1 MKDQSWRF
9 VVYCTFHCFLL
20 SFDWTP
26 QFSPAR
32 FHRHPSVRQQGR
44 EGCYTRVHFLVCS
57 VMPRGHKEITGCGFS
72 HTSLSRLQAVS
83 GVLLALPDLFPFML
97 VFSAFI
103 GPTELIGGIMVGTK
117 ANSATAVLSAGKG
130 LRRATTRVN
139 PFQRRDHLALSSLRF
154 ALGQALSA
162 AKDLSPDRDPSLRS
176 G

>member
-1 MKDQSWRF
+1 
-9 VVYCTFHCFLL
+9 
-20 SFDWTP
+20 
-26 QFSPAR
+26 
-32 FHRHPSVRQQGR
+32 VRQQVR

-117 ANSATAVLSAGKG
+117 ANSATAVLSAGKR
-130 LRRATTRVN
+130 LRRATINDSVAQIGLHVHT
-139 PFQRRDHLALSSLRF
+139 S
-154 ALGQALSA
+154 
-162 AKDLSPDRDPSLRS
+162 
-176 G
+176 